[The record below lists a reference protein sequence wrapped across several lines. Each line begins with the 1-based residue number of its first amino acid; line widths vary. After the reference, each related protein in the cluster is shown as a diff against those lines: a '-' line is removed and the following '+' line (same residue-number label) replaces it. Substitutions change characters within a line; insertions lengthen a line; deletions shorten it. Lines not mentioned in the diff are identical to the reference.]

1 MTDLR
6 LRLGT
11 VAALLAAGALL
22 ALPATEAP
30 RRAPTGPETVA
41 SLWPGAVT
49 GALPAMGADGQSFTP
64 VLVLDRDTAVGS
76 LAVEAAPPSFV
87 LRSPAGYRELAPA
100 DRASSVD
107 AVTAT
112 DGALFWLRSASG
124 GDGRVA
130 YTVWTAARAG
140 GPARQLTADTGS
152 PLIYGTGYDLQVAD
166 GQVRWASA
174 VGEADTEIRSVPVDG
189 GPVARRPVPGNVV
202 LSAWPWVVAAP
213 GQPMELR
220 DLATGERRPQPA
232 TVGQQLTCSP
242 VWCRSVTTKQD
253 GGGEFELRRTD
264 GTDARRIGGPDAQPL
279 GFSPAPLDRYEVYS
293 TPGPTNA
300 TGSALKVWLYDI
312 GRRKAVLVES
322 TAYGVLVRD
331 GVLCWSTGD
340 HESLVWHF
348 LDLRSL

>member
-1 MTDLR
+1 M
-6 LRLGT
+6 
-11 VAALLAAGALL
+11 
-22 ALPATEAP
+22 
-30 RRAPTGPETVA
+30 A
-41 SLWPGAVT
+41 SVWPKAVT
-49 GALPAMGADGQSFTP
+49 GALPAMGADGQSYTP
-64 VLVLDRDTAVGS
+64 MLFLDHENSVGS
-76 LAVEAAPPSFV
+76 LAVEAAAPSFV
-87 LRSPAGYRELAPA
+87 LRSPGGYRELAPA

-112 DGALFWLRSASG
+112 AEGLFWLRSASG
-124 GDGRVA
+124 GDGRVS

-152 PLIYGTGYDLQVAD
+152 PLIYGTGYDIQVAE

-174 VGEADTEIRSVPVDG
+174 VGEADTEIRSVPVG
-189 GPVARRPVPGNVV
+189 GGAVTRLPVPGNVV
-202 LSAWPWVVAAP
+202 LSAWPWTVAAP
-213 GQPMELR
+213 GRPMELR
-220 DLATGERRPQPA
+220 NLATGERRPEAEVP
-232 TVGQQLTCSP
+232 GRQLTCSP
-242 VWCRSVTTKQD
+242 AWCRSVTTTMD
-253 GGGEFELRRTD
+253 GSGDFELRRTD

-279 GFSPAPLDRYEVYS
+279 GFGPAPLDRYEVYS
-293 TPGPTNA
+293 TPGVSNA

-312 GRRKAVLVES
+312 GRRRAVLVES